1 MVEHWQSHAAQ
12 PPTWPFLYQVSLS
25 QPPQGGKL
33 VFWDDR
39 TRAVQAAADKEQWL
53 NDVTAVANPEDKG

>member
-1 MVEHWQSHAAQ
+1 MVEHWQSHVAQ
-12 PPTWPFLYQVSLS
+12 PPRGLFYIRSPS
-25 QPPQGGKL
+25 PNHHRGGKL

-53 NDVTAVANPEDKG
+53 NDVRAIANPEDKG